1 MENGIGKMDDG
12 NLALHIFRFISCIK
26 MENGIGKMDDG
37 NLALHLPLSISHL
50 T

>member
-1 MENGIGKMDDG
+1 MMKKI
-12 NLALHIFRFISCIK
+12 HFPSSIK